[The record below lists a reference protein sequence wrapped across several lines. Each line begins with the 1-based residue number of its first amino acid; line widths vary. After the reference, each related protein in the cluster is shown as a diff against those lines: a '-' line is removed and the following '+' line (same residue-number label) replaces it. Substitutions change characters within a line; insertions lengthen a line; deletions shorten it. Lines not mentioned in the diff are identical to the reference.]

1 MKLIV
6 DNRIR
11 RYSIIMLAIV
21 CVLFALFGY
30 FVYQEGKSVQLQNF
44 GEISLQYSNFIE
56 KTIIEIKEEA
66 QSNLDLMR
74 NHQDII
80 NFLVRPSE
88 VTYRYKS
95 ELLVN
100 ALLNDIDGMLS
111 IKLSPLVNPE
121 KTYTMGKESIFDNN
135 EMMIPMNYLDGSNS
149 YFSEI
154 RYDDHSAQFQIVTL
168 VVYKNQA
175 IGRIYMA
182 IDLYDLLQEFTE
194 YMTFKITG
202 QTLIYNEDGLLI
214 THPLDGE
221 KYVEEIDLTRFHQR
235 EIDQI
240 KIKDQ
245 NYFIKI
251 SPIRVTNQSTIYMV
265 YQQSESELFAFD
277 QKIIRSVV
285 SIVIIFILAFALV
298 VTLSG
303 RYYMIQI
310 NEATEKTVIEKL
322 DTEVEKQTKDLRRIA
337 ELDSLTQLYN
347 HGAMYK
353 IIDKAI
359 NESYTSMKP
368 LTLMMLD
375 VDYFKDVNDQYGHQ
389 VGDQVLNYLAQLFMD
404 NIRDVDVAGRY
415 GGEEF
420 IILLNDTHLDLGYT
434 VAERIRKAVM
444 ATSIGHAHVRVTIS
458 IGICEWQ
465 GEDVAT
471 LVKKADKKLYDSKK
485 YGRNKTTF

>member
-1 MKLIV
+1 MEFFV

-11 RYSIIMLAIV
+11 RYSIIMLTIV

-44 GEISLQYSNFIE
+44 EEISLQYMDFVE

-66 QSNLDLMR
+66 KVKLELMR

-80 NFLVRPSE
+80 NFLTQPAE
-88 VTYRYKS
+88 VNYRYKS
-95 ELLVN
+95 ELLVY
-100 ALLNDIDGMLS
+100 ALLNDIDGLTN
-111 IKLSPLVNPE
+111 IKLTPLITPS
-121 KTYTMGKESIFDNN
+121 KAYIMGKESLFDKD
-135 EMMIPMNYLDGSNS
+135 EMIVPMNYLDGSNC
-149 YFSEI
+149 YASEL
-154 RYDDHSAQFQIVTL
+154 RYGEKTAQFQTATL
-168 VVYKNQA
+168 VLYDDQA
-175 IGRIYMA
+175 IGRAYMV
-182 IDLYDLLQEFTE
+182 IDLYSILQEFTE
-194 YMTFKITG
+194 YMTFKTTG
-202 QTLIYNEDGLLI
+202 QMLIYNEYGRLI
-214 THPLDGE
+214 THPKDEQQFSDEINLKGLDQS
-221 KYVEEIDLTRFHQR
+221 KISQIIID
-235 EIDQI
+235 DQ
-240 KIKDQ
+240 D
-245 NYFIKI
+245 YFIKV
-251 SPIRVTNQSTIYMV
+251 SPIEITTSSTIYMI

-303 RYYMIQI
+303 RYYSIQI

-322 DTEVEKQTKDLRRIA
+322 DTEVEKQTKDLKLKA
-337 ELDSLTQLYN
+337 KLDSLTQLYN

-353 IIDKAI
+353 IIEKAI
-359 NESYTSMKP
+359 MERNTSMQA
-368 LTLMMLD
+368 LTLLMLD

-389 VGDQVLNYLAQLFMD
+389 VGDQVLQYLAKLFVD
-404 NIRDVDVAGRY
+404 NIRDFDVAGRY

-420 IILLNDTHLDLGYT
+420 IVLLKDTHLDLGYT

-444 ATSIGHAHVRVTIS
+444 ANPIGKDNVRITIS

-465 GEDVAT
+465 GEDVAS
-471 LVKKADKKLYDSKK
+471 LIKKADKKLYDSKK